1 MAGIDTQ
8 VLLYCNRRVFALA
21 GDQVSLVNE
30 YGAEYFKVSRGRAI
44 SVFFHGMGHY
54 DLLASP

>member
-1 MAGIDTQ
+1 VT
-8 VLLYCNRRVFALA
+8 
-21 GDQVSLVNE
+21 LVNE
-30 YGAEYFKVSRGRAI
+30 YGTEYLKASDGRAI